1 MKVNGAS
8 EEIGSDGPGIFALW
22 FGEFYSIGGKA
33 GLPVVYL
40 HIKPEVAGVSRPY
53 CRCKRCSDLSKAT
66 RVNTSLHFSSLRN
79 QSQLAQ
85 GTPGQDRDSC
95 ESFSDSLVSTDVH
108 TACYLFIIQLF
119 LFLLIHAGQWTLQ
132 KCPSFASFACC
143 TFTRT
148 PPFSQHGCKQRAKHA
163 SSFFFQQVY
172 QVSGQ

>member
-8 EEIGSDGPGIFALW
+8 GEIGSDGPGIFALW
-22 FGEFYSIGGKA
+22 FGEFYSA
-33 GLPVVYL
+33 QRTEAYL
-40 HIKPEVAGVSRPY
+40 HIKPEVVGVSRPY

-66 RVNTSLHFSSLRN
+66 RVNIRLHFSSLRN
-79 QSQLAQ
+79 QSQPAQ
-85 GTPGQDRDSC
+85 GTPGQERDSR

-132 KCPSFASFACC
+132 KCPSPLLLSLAALSRELRLFRRMAVNK
-143 TFTRT
+143 
-148 PPFSQHGCKQRAKHA
+148 GLNM
-163 SSFFFQQVY
+163 FFFY